1 MRAALKGSP
10 FFKAGLSGKTRTE
23 AGVLEQTIGLV
34 LLGFSIS
41 FAFLVLYILLQR
53 RTKGSYELAAMMVS
67 AAVYTLGYSFELQ
80 SNNVP
85 AMLRWVRLEYLGIPF
100 IPYFWLLFALAY
112 SRARPLG
119 KKWIVAL
126 AIIPVMTALI
136 VWTPSLVPLLYAGNY
151 LRTDGPFP
159 TLGIVRGPWYWVN
172 AVYFTLALP
181 SGFIILVL
189 HARRSPPAR
198 RRNAWLAAITAA
210 LPLVNFGAYLAGLIP
225 WGLDS
230 GPFGMLPVGI
240 MFSLI
245 LFRYRFGE
253 LAPVA
258 REVVF
263 ESMRDGVLVLD
274 RNGSIESAN
283 AEARRI
289 LSLNELHIGQ
299 PVRAVF
305 SGMPELLVLAA
316 AGEGS
321 TRIAIVAGDAE
332 RPSIFD
338 TSIVKALN
346 VRHRRIGTV
355 ITFRDVTE
363 VQGLLARLRDMAST
377 DELTGL
383 DNRRKFFED
392 ATRELEIAKRSERS
406 LSVFIVDLDHFKL
419 VNDQWG
425 HAAGDEVLREAAAR
439 MRHCLRK
446 TDFIGR
452 YGGEEF
458 AVLLPDTDASGLAA
472 LAERLRVSVAA
483 TPVRY
488 GDILIPV
495 TASVG
500 VSTMQS
506 GAKCSLE
513 SILDA
518 ADQALYAA
526 KDAGRNRVSAIST
539 CS

>member
-1 MRAALKGSP
+1 
-10 FFKAGLSGKTRTE
+10 
-23 AGVLEQTIGLV
+23 LV
-34 LLGFSIS
+34 LLGFAVS
-41 FAFLVLYILLQR
+41 FAFLVLYISLQR
-53 RTKGSYELAAMMVS
+53 RTKGSHELAAMMVA
-67 AAVYTLGYSFELQ
+67 AAVYTFGYSFELQ
-80 SNNVP
+80 CDNVP
-85 AMLRWVRLEYLGIPF
+85 AMLRWIRLEYLGIPF
-100 IPYFWLLFALAY
+100 IPYFWLLFSLAF

-119 KKWIVAL
+119 RKWAAAL
-126 AIIPVMTALI
+126 ALVPVMTVMI
-136 VWTPSLVPLLYAGNY
+136 VWISALRPLLYAGNY

-172 AVYFTLALP
+172 AGYFMAALP
-181 SGFIILVL
+181 LGFAILVR
-189 HARRSPPAR
+189 HARRAPPAR
-198 RRNAWLAAITAA
+198 RRNARLAAITAA
-210 LPLVNFGAYLAGLIP
+210 LPLLNFGAYLAGLIP

-240 MFSLI
+240 MFSWI
-245 LFRYRFGE
+245 LFRYRLGE

-283 AEARRI
+283 AEARKI
-289 LSLNELHIGQ
+289 LSLDELSIGQ
-299 PVRAVF
+299 PVRDVF
-305 SGMPELLVLAA
+305 TGMPELLVLAA

-321 TRIAIVAGDAE
+321 TRIEIAGSDAAS
-332 RPSIFD
+332 PSIFD
-338 TSIVKALN
+338 TSIVKALDA
-346 VRHRRIGTV
+346 RHRRIGTV
-355 ITFRDVTE
+355 MTFRDITE
-363 VQGLLARLRDMAST
+363 VEGLLSRLRDMATT

-392 ATRELEIAKRSERS
+392 AHRELEVARRMSRPIA
-406 LSVFIVDLDHFKL
+406 VFIVDLDHFKQI
-419 VNDQWG
+419 NDRWG
-425 HAAGDEVLREAAAR
+425 HAAGDEVLRETATR
-439 MRHCLRK
+439 MRTCLRK

-458 AVLLPDTDASGLAA
+458 AVLLPDTDSAGLLA
-472 LAERLRVSVAA
+472 LAERLRVSVSE
-483 TPVRY
+483 TPVQY
-488 GDILIPV
+488 GDSSIPV

-500 VSTMQS
+500 VSIMPAGS
-506 GAKCSLE
+506 HCPLE

-526 KDAGRNRVSAIST
+526 KRAGRNRVSDLST

>member
-1 MRAALKGSP
+1 M
-10 FFKAGLSGKTRTE
+10 E

-34 LLGFSIS
+34 LLGFAVS
-41 FAFLVLYILLQR
+41 FAFLVLYISLQR
-53 RTKGSYELAAMMVS
+53 RTKGSYELAAMMVA
-67 AAVYTLGYSFELQ
+67 AAVYTFGYAFELQ
-80 SNNVP
+80 CDNVP
-85 AMLRWVRLEYLGIPF
+85 DMLRWTRLEYLGIPF
-100 IPYFWLLFALAY
+100 IPYFWLLFALAF
-112 SRARPLG
+112 SRPSPLDR
-119 KKWIVAL
+119 KWAAAL
-126 AIIPVMTALI
+126 AIIPVMTVMI
-136 VWTPSLVPLLYAGNY
+136 VWIPALGPLLYAGNY

-159 TLGIVRGPWYWVN
+159 TLGILRGPWYWVN
-172 AVYFTLALP
+172 AGYFMAALP
-181 SGFIILVL
+181 LGFAVLVR
-189 HARRSPPAR
+189 HARRAPPAR
-198 RRNAWLAAITAA
+198 RRNARLAAITAA
-210 LPLVNFGAYLAGLIP
+210 LPLLNFGAYLAGLIP

-240 MFSLI
+240 MFSFI
-245 LFRYRFGE
+245 LFRYRLGE

-283 AEARRI
+283 AQARKI
-289 LSLNELHIGQ
+289 LALDEFSIGQ
-299 PVRAVF
+299 PVRDVF
-305 SGMPELLVLAA
+305 AGMPGLLDLVA

-321 TRIAIVAGDAE
+321 ARIEIAGAHAASV
-332 RPSIFD
+332 SIFD
-338 TSIVKALN
+338 ASAVIA
-346 VRHRRIGTV
+346 RDARRRRIGTV
-355 ITFRDVTE
+355 MTLRDVTE
-363 VQGLLARLRDMAST
+363 VEGLLARLRDMATT

-392 ATRELEIAKRSERS
+392 AHRELEVARRTSRSI
-406 LSVFIVDLDHFKL
+406 SVFIVDLDHFKL
-419 VNDQWG
+419 INDQWG

-439 MRHCLRK
+439 MRSCLRK

-458 AVLLPDTDASGLAA
+458 AVLLPDTDSAGLLS
-472 LAERLRVSVAA
+472 LAERLRVSVSAA
-483 TPVRY
+483 PVRY
-488 GDILIPV
+488 GEASIPV

-500 VSTMQS
+500 VSIMPA
-506 GAKCSLE
+506 GIRCPLE

-526 KDAGRNRVSAIST
+526 KHAGRNRVSAIST